1 MSQYANFY
9 IRPFDDKAYISIA
22 DYTRS
27 SAVYQICENAL
38 PYSKVQALTSSD
50 LDSFISSAREEQQEW
65 RDRINTYKAQIASIA
80 NFNNSVEE
88 KQSAIADIQQYIDE
102 CSEEVTSY
110 QMAENFFYFLKELIS
125 FGKEETPYLFAG
137 IEVDPNASEIE

>member
-38 PYSKVQALTSSD
+38 PYWKVQALTSSD

-102 CSEEVTSY
+102 CSEELTSY
-110 QMAENFFYFLKELIS
+110 QMAENFFYFLKDII
-125 FGKEETPYLFAG
+125 FGIETPYLYAG
-137 IEVDPNASEIE
+137 IEVDPNAKEA

>member
-9 IRPFDDKAYISIA
+9 IRPFDDKAYVSIA

-38 PYSKVQALTSSD
+38 PYWKVQALTSSD

-102 CSEEVTSY
+102 CSEELTSY
-110 QMAENFFYFLKELIS
+110 QMAENFFYFLKDII
-125 FGKEETPYLFAG
+125 FGIETPYLYAG
-137 IEVDPNASEIE
+137 IEVDPNAKEA

>member
-9 IRPFDDKAYISIA
+9 IRPFDDKAYVPIA
-22 DYTRS
+22 DYSRS
-27 SAVYQICENAL
+27 SAVYHICDDSL
-38 PYSKVQALTSSD
+38 PYAEAMPLYPSN

-88 KQSAIADIQQYIDE
+88 KQAAISDIQQYIDE
-102 CSEEVTSY
+102 CSEELTSY
-110 QMAENFFYFLKELIS
+110 QMAEDFFYFLKDLIP
-125 FGKEETPYLFAG
+125 FGTETPYLYAG
-137 IEVDPNASEIE
+137 IEVDPNAKEA

>member
-9 IRPFDDKAYISIA
+9 IRPFDDKAYVSIA

-38 PYSKVQALTSSD
+38 PYWKVQALTSSN

-102 CSEEVTSY
+102 CSEELTSY
-110 QMAENFFYFLKELIS
+110 QMAENFFYFLKDII
-125 FGKEETPYLFAG
+125 FGIETPYLYAG
-137 IEVDPNASEIE
+137 IEVDPNAKEA

>member
-9 IRPFDDKAYISIA
+9 IRPFDDKAYIPIA
-22 DYTRS
+22 DYSRS
-27 SAVYQICENAL
+27 SAVYHICDDSL
-38 PYSKVQALTSSD
+38 PYAKVVPLYPCD
-50 LDSFISSAREEQQEW
+50 LDSFISSAHEEQQEW

-102 CSEEVTSY
+102 CSEELTSY
-110 QMAENFFYFLKELIS
+110 QMAENFFYFLKDLIP
-125 FGKEETPYLFAG
+125 FGTETPYLYAG
-137 IEVDPNASEIE
+137 IEVDPNAKEN

>member
-9 IRPFDDKAYISIA
+9 IRPFDDKAYVPIA
-22 DYTRS
+22 DYSRS
-27 SAVYQICENAL
+27 SAVYHICDDSL
-38 PYSKVQALTSSD
+38 PYAEAMPLYPSN

-88 KQSAIADIQQYIDE
+88 KQAAISDIQQYIDE
-102 CSEEVTSY
+102 CSEELTSY
-110 QMAENFFYFLKELIS
+110 QMAEDFFYFLKDLIP

>member
-9 IRPFDDKAYISIA
+9 IRPFDDKAYVPIA
-22 DYTRS
+22 DYSRS
-27 SAVYQICENAL
+27 SAVYYICDNSL
-38 PYSKVQALTSSD
+38 PYNKVVPLYPSD
-50 LDSFISSAREEQQEW
+50 LDSFISSAHEEQQEW

-102 CSEEVTSY
+102 CSEELTSY
-110 QMAENFFYFLKELIS
+110 QMAENFFYFLKDLIP
-125 FGKEETPYLFAG
+125 FGTETPYLFAG
-137 IEVDPNASEIE
+137 IEVDPNAKEA

>member
-9 IRPFDDKAYISIA
+9 IRPFDDKAYVSIA

-27 SAVYQICENAL
+27 SAVYQICENSL
-38 PYSKVQALTSSD
+38 PYGKLQALTSSD

-102 CSEEVTSY
+102 CSEELTSY
-110 QMAENFFYFLKELIS
+110 QMAENFFYFLKDII
-125 FGKEETPYLFAG
+125 FGIETPYLYAG
-137 IEVDPNASEIE
+137 IEVDPNAKEA

>member
-9 IRPFDDKAYISIA
+9 IRPFDDKAYVSIA

-27 SAVYQICENAL
+27 SSVYQICENSL

-50 LDSFISSAREEQQEW
+50 LDSFISSAHEEQQEW
-65 RDRINTYKAQIASIA
+65 RDRINTYKTQIASIA

-102 CSEEVTSY
+102 CSEELTSY
-110 QMAENFFYFLKELIS
+110 QMAENFFYFLKDII
-125 FGKEETPYLFAG
+125 FGIETPYLYAG
-137 IEVDPNASEIE
+137 IEVDPNAKEA

>member
-9 IRPFDDKAYISIA
+9 IRPFDDKAYVSIA

-27 SAVYQICENAL
+27 SAVYQICENSL
-38 PYSKVQALTSSD
+38 PYNEVQALTSSD
-50 LDSFISSAREEQQEW
+50 LDSFIFSAREEQQEW

-102 CSEEVTSY
+102 CSEELTSY
-110 QMAENFFYFLKELIS
+110 QMAENFFYFLKDII
-125 FGKEETPYLFAG
+125 FGTETPYLYAG
-137 IEVDPNASEIE
+137 IEVDPNAKEA

>member
-9 IRPFDDKAYISIA
+9 IRPFDDKAYVSIA

-27 SAVYQICENAL
+27 SAVYHICDDSL
-38 PYSKVQALTSSD
+38 PYAKVVPLYPCD
-50 LDSFISSAREEQQEW
+50 LDSFISSAHEEQQEW

-80 NFNNSVEE
+80 TFNNSVEE

-102 CSEEVTSY
+102 CSEELTSY
-110 QMAENFFYFLKELIS
+110 QMAENFFYFLKDLIP
-125 FGKEETPYLFAG
+125 FGTETPYLYAG
-137 IEVDPNASEIE
+137 IEVDPNTKEG

>member
-9 IRPFDDKAYISIA
+9 IRPFDDKAYVSIA

-38 PYSKVQALTSSD
+38 PYWKVQALTSSD

-102 CSEEVTSY
+102 CSEELTSY
-110 QMAENFFYFLKELIS
+110 QMAENFFYFLKDII
-125 FGKEETPYLFAG
+125 FGIETPYLYAG
-137 IEVDPNASEIE
+137 IEVDPNVKEA

>member
-9 IRPFDDKAYISIA
+9 IRPFDDKAYVSIA

-27 SAVYQICENAL
+27 SAVYHICDDSL
-38 PYSKVQALTSSD
+38 PYAKVVPLYPCD
-50 LDSFISSAREEQQEW
+50 LDSFISSAHEEQQEW

-102 CSEEVTSY
+102 CSEELTSY
-110 QMAENFFYFLKELIS
+110 QMAENFFYFLKDLIP
-125 FGKEETPYLFAG
+125 FGTEIPYLFAG
-137 IEVDPNASEIE
+137 IEVDPNAKED

>member
-9 IRPFDDKAYISIA
+9 IRPFDDKAYVPIA
-22 DYTRS
+22 DYSRS
-27 SAVYQICENAL
+27 SAVYYICDNSL
-38 PYSKVQALTSSD
+38 PYNKVVPLYPSD
-50 LDSFISSAREEQQEW
+50 LDSFISSAHEEQQEG

-88 KQSAIADIQQYIDE
+88 KQAAISDIQQYIDE
-102 CSEEVTSY
+102 CSEELTSY
-110 QMAENFFYFLKELIS
+110 QMAESFFYFLKDLIP

-137 IEVDPNASEIE
+137 IEADPNAKEN

>member
-9 IRPFDDKAYISIA
+9 IRPFDDKAYVSIA

-27 SAVYQICENAL
+27 SAVYQICENSL
-38 PYSKVQALTSSD
+38 PYNEVQALTSSD

-102 CSEEVTSY
+102 CSEELTSY
-110 QMAENFFYFLKELIS
+110 QMAENFFYFLKDII
-125 FGKEETPYLFAG
+125 FGIETPYLYAG
-137 IEVDPNASEIE
+137 IEVDPNAKEA

>member
-9 IRPFDDKAYISIA
+9 IRPFDDKAYIPIA
-22 DYTRS
+22 DYSRS
-27 SAVYQICENAL
+27 SAVYHICADSL
-38 PYSKVQALTSSD
+38 PYGEVKPLAQIHLTS
-50 LDSFISSAREEQQEW
+50 FIVSARDEQQEW

-102 CSEEVTSY
+102 CSEELTSY
-110 QMAENFFYFLKELIS
+110 QMAENFFYFLKDLIP
-125 FGKEETPYLFAG
+125 FGIETPYLYAG

>member
-9 IRPFDDKAYISIA
+9 IRPFDDKAYVSIA

-27 SAVYQICENAL
+27 SSVYQICENSL

-50 LDSFISSAREEQQEW
+50 LDSFISSAHEEQQEW

-102 CSEEVTSY
+102 CSEELTSY
-110 QMAENFFYFLKELIS
+110 QMAENFFYFLKDII
-125 FGKEETPYLFAG
+125 FGTETPYLFAG
-137 IEVDPNASEIE
+137 IEVDPNAKEA

>member
-9 IRPFDDKAYISIA
+9 IRPFDDKAYVPIA
-22 DYTRS
+22 DHSRS
-27 SAVYQICENAL
+27 SAVYHICNDSL
-38 PYSKVQALTSSD
+38 PYASVVPLYPSD
-50 LDSFISSAREEQQEW
+50 LDSFISSARDEQQEW

-102 CSEEVTSY
+102 CSEELKSF
-110 QMAENFFYFLKELIS
+110 QMAENFFYFLKDLIP